1 VALYP
6 LPMIF
11 ASFAVLLIAAQAPVQ
26 HLSKDQRAQLHG
38 QFLDEYD
45 AGNGGFGAGEK
56 RIDLASLE
64 AAALLVRAGD
74 HRFDEVVAKT
84 LDGGLKLLDAKRGGI
99 FRASRN
105 ADWTNPY
112 KEKPAAAEAEALLA
126 FCLGYSLHHA
136 AHHLAAA
143 RSISSWLAKNPP
155 TTKYDVALTIR
166 ALAALHDASGDDEPL
181 ARALKLAD
189 AIKSPRDANEVELIE
204 RGQARLALYRST
216 ADRAWLPLG
225 MAYLA
230 AAQKDASF
238 FGGPENA
245 SFARFANLLA
255 QYTNN
260 DDAPKLAGL
269 WFKYATGASK
279 PAPRGELIAADLELS
294 SDPLHMTVVGPKQDA
309 GARALFLAALK
320 APEVYSRIEWW
331 DPAEGPLP
339 NPDIP
344 LPQTGRPAAY
354 SCSNGICS
362 LPLHD
367 PSKLAAHF

>member
-1 VALYP
+1 
-6 LPMIF
+6 MIF

-26 HLSKDQRAQLHG
+26 HFSKEQRAQLHG
-38 QFLDEYD
+38 QLLDEYD
-45 AGNGGFGAGEK
+45 SGSGGFGAGEK
-56 RIDLASLE
+56 SLHLAEFE

-84 LDGGLKLLDAKRGGI
+84 LDGGLKLLDAKGGGI

-112 KEKPAAAEAEALLA
+112 REKPAAAEAEALLA

-155 TTKYDVALTIR
+155 TTKYEVALTIR
-166 ALAALHDASGDDEPL
+166 ALAALHDASGDEEPL
-181 ARALKLAD
+181 ARALKLAE
-189 AIKSPRDANEVELIE
+189 AIKSTHDTTQAELTA

-216 ADRAWLPLG
+216 ADRSWLPLG
-225 MAYLA
+225 TAYLEPRGLIT
-230 AAQKDASF
+230 AAQRDTPF
-238 FGGPENA
+238 FEAPEYA

-255 QYTNN
+255 RYTNN
-260 DDAPKLAGL
+260 LNAAKVAWLWRETAREGL
-269 WFKYATGASK
+269 D
-279 PAPRGELIAADLELS
+279 PALRAELIAGDLELS

-309 GARALFLAALK
+309 AARTLFLAALK